1 MSEYCPKCGE
11 KTSEDDSRLCAN
23 CQAESE
29 LAALN
34 GSPCVV
40 CGSPLTLGVERA
52 VPVLMVHCNT
62 CGSEVPWHV
71 TQKLNLYKARGKTA
85 ASMENDQ
92 AQAQLPTEAPERK
105 ETEL

>member
-1 MSEYCPKCGE
+1 MSDKCQTHVRRNPACPICARV
-11 KTSEDDSRLCAN
+11 SRAER
-23 CQAESE
+23 ESE

-40 CGSPLTLGVERA
+40 CGSPLTLGIERA

-71 TQKLNLYKARGKTA
+71 TQKLNLYKARGKNA
-85 ASMENDQ
+85 ASMENADVSD
-92 AQAQLPTEAPERK
+92 RR
-105 ETEL
+105 

>member
-1 MSEYCPKCGE
+1 MSDNCPDHAHRNPACPICARVSR
-11 KTSEDDSRLCAN
+11 SER
-23 CQAESE
+23 ESE
-29 LAALN
+29 LAALS

-85 ASMENDQ
+85 ASTENAPDQ
-92 AQAQLPTEAPERK
+92 RPGAKT
-105 ETEL
+105 

>member
-1 MSEYCPKCGE
+1 MINENVKSKAP
-11 KTSEDDSRLCAN
+11 D
-23 CQAESE
+23 E
-29 LAALN
+29 LAATN

-40 CGSPLTLGVERA
+40 CGSPLTLGIERT

-85 ASMENDQ
+85 ASMEN
-92 AQAQLPTEAPERK
+92 APGERPGATTK
-105 ETEL
+105 KDTNAN